1 MKVGVNQMRFEFAT
15 ANRIIF
21 GTGTVK
27 EIGSIAAQMGQRAL
41 IVIGKSTERAKL
53 VISQLGSKVMKWE
66 IFQVTAEPTTGSVR
80 EGVKA
85 ARSFQADLVIGIGG
99 GSVVD
104 TGKVIAALLTNRGE
118 LMDYLEVIGKGRQ
131 LEKRSA
137 PYIAIPTTA
146 GTGTEV
152 TRNAVITSIEHRVKV
167 SMRNVFMLPEIAIVD
182 PELTYSL
189 PPSVTA
195 STGVDAL
202 TQLIEPFVSVNAN
215 PLTDTIC
222 REGMR
227 RAARSLSV
235 AFRDGSNTAAREDM
249 SLASLFGGLALANA
263 KLGVVHGIA
272 GVIGGMIP
280 AAHGVL
286 CARLLPF
293 VMEMNLKALRLREPE
308 SLSLRRYTEVA
319 QILTGKP
326 SVKAEDGIEW
336 IFHLC
341 RELNIPTLAD
351 LQFSEKDIVAVV
363 EKSQKASSTKGNPIK
378 LTDEEICEIIR
389 KAL

>member
-1 MKVGVNQMRFEFAT
+1 MKVGVKQMRFEFTT

-21 GTGTVK
+21 GAGTVK
-27 EIGSIAAQMGQRAL
+27 QVGSITSQMGQRAL
-41 IVIGKSTERAKL
+41 IVTGKSTERAQR
-53 VISQLGSKVMKWE
+53 VIDQLDDQEIKWQL
-66 IFQVTAEPTTGSVR
+66 FQVTGEPTTASVT
-80 EGVKA
+80 EGVED

-99 GSVVD
+99 GSVLD

-131 LEKRSA
+131 LEKRSVS
-137 PYIAIPTTA
+137 YIAIPTTA

-152 TRNAVITSIEHRVKV
+152 TRNAVIASPEHRVKV
-167 SMRNVFMLPEIAIVD
+167 SMRSPFMLPELAIVD

-195 STGVDAL
+195 STGLDAL
-202 TQLIEPFVSVNAN
+202 TQLIEPYVSIGAN
-215 PLTDTIC
+215 PLTDAIC
-222 REGMR
+222 REGIK
-227 RAARSLSV
+227 RAARSLLA
-235 AFRDGSNTAAREDM
+235 AFRDGSNTTAREDV

-263 KLGVVHGIA
+263 KLGIVHGIA

-293 VMEMNLKALRLREPE
+293 VMEMNLKALKLCNPE
-308 SLSLRRYTEVA
+308 SPALERYAEVA
-319 QILTGKP
+319 QILTEKP
-326 SVKAEDGIEW
+326 SARAEDGIDW
-336 IFHLC
+336 VFNLC
-341 RELNIPTLAD
+341 RELNIPTLSD
-351 LQFSEKDIVAVV
+351 LKLSDQDIPVVV
-363 EKSQKASSTKGNPIK
+363 EKSQKASSTKGNPVK
-378 LTDEEICEIIR
+378 LTNEEIREIIS

>member
-1 MKVGVNQMRFEFAT
+1 MKVGVSQMRFEFAT

-21 GTGTVK
+21 GAGTVK
-27 EIGSIAAQMGQRAL
+27 EVGTIASQMGQLVL
-41 IVIGKSTERAKL
+41 IVTDKSTERAQL
-53 VISQLGSKVMKWE
+53 VIPQLDSKGMKWE
-66 IFQVTAEPTTGSVR
+66 IFQVTGEPTTVSVM
-80 EGVKA
+80 EGVET
-85 ARSFQADLVIGIGG
+85 ARSFRADLVIGIGG
-99 GSVVD
+99 GSVLD
-104 TGKVIAALLTNRGE
+104 TGKVIAALLTNQGE

-131 LEKRSA
+131 LEKRSV
-137 PYIAIPTTA
+137 PYIALPTTA

-152 TRNAVITSIEHRVKV
+152 TRNAVIASPEHRVKV
-167 SMRNVFMLPEIAIVD
+167 SMRSPFLLPELAIVD

-195 STGVDAL
+195 STGLDAL
-202 TQLIEPFVSVNAN
+202 TQLIEPYVSIGTN

-222 REGMR
+222 REGVKR
-227 RAARSLSV
+227 VARSLSV
-235 AFRDGSNTAAREDM
+235 AFHDISKVAAREDM

-293 VMEMNLKALRLREPE
+293 VMEMNLKALKLRDPE
-308 SLSLRRYTEVA
+308 SLVLGRYAEVA
-319 QILTGKP
+319 QILTGDP
-326 SVKAEDGIEW
+326 EARAEDGTEW
-336 IFHLC
+336 IFNLC
-341 RELNIPTLAD
+341 RELNIPTLSD
-351 LQFSEKDIVAVV
+351 LQFSKKDISVVV

-378 LTDEEICEIIR
+378 LTDEEVREIISR
-389 KAL
+389 AL

>member
-1 MKVGVNQMRFEFAT
+1 MKVGANQMRFEFAT

-21 GTGTVK
+21 GAGTVT
-27 EIGSIAAQMGQRAL
+27 EVGSIASQMGQRAL
-41 IVIGKSTERAKL
+41 IVSGKSIERAQL
-53 VISQLGSKVMKWE
+53 VISQLDDKRMQWE
-66 IFQVTAEPTTGSVR
+66 LFQVAAEPTTESVM
-80 EGVKA
+80 EGVKT

-99 GSVVD
+99 GSVLD
-104 TGKVIAALLTNRGE
+104 TGKVIAALLTNQGE

-131 LEKRSA
+131 LEKRSV

-152 TRNAVITSIEHRVKV
+152 TRNAVITSPEHRVKV
-167 SMRNVFMLPEIAIVD
+167 SMRSPFMLPELAIVD

-195 STGVDAL
+195 STGLDAL
-202 TQLIEPFVSVNAN
+202 TQLIEPYVSIGAN

-222 REGMR
+222 REGMKR
-227 RAARSLSV
+227 VARSLVV
-235 AFRDGSNTAAREDM
+235 AFRDGNNVAAREGM

-263 KLGVVHGIA
+263 KLGIVHGIA

-293 VMEMNLKALRLREPE
+293 VMEMNLKALRLRDPGSPAIE
-308 SLSLRRYTEVA
+308 RYTEIA
-319 QILTGKP
+319 QILTGNP
-326 SVKAEDGIEW
+326 VGKAEDGIDW
-336 IFHLC
+336 IFNLC
-341 RELNIPTLAD
+341 REMNIPTLCD
-351 LQFSEKDIVAVV
+351 LQFSEKDIPAVV

-378 LTDEEICEIIR
+378 LTDEEICEIIS